1 MIFKSAKEKIKYLFK
16 TITSEDQVLILIVPD
31 PDSISSAWAL
41 KRLLW
46 RKVKTITIA
55 SIREIER
62 IDNLTMVHLLK
73 IPIDLIAKVD
83 CSMYNKFA
91 LVDSQPQHFP
101 VLEKIS
107 FDIIIDH
114 HPIKKEI
121 SGSFVD
127 IEPEYGATAT
137 LLTEYMRAARIKP
150 SSRLATALFYG
161 IKADTQ
167 NFVLRG
173 TEKDIQAF
181 RYLFKYIN
189 QTIVRKIETSE
200 FRLEII
206 PYFKKAFDVMKVDL
220 ARHRIFVYLGKIKK
234 PDICVIL
241 ADFLLRIYENS
252 YSIVSGLCE
261 NVLIIIFRTSDYRKH
276 AGRLAEKAFGI
287 IGRAGGHKEMARVEI
302 PLVNLKNTISSV
314 TSKSLETYILHQI
327 KKAWG

>member
-1 MIFKSAKEKIKYLFK
+1 MIFKSAKEKIKYLFE
-16 TITSEDQVLILIVPD
+16 TITSEDQVLILIAPD

-46 RKVKTITIA
+46 RKVKTVTIA

-73 IPIDLIAKVD
+73 IPIDLIAKID

-91 LVDSQPQHFP
+91 LVDSQPQHFS

-137 LLTEYMRAARIKP
+137 LLTEYIRAARIKP

-206 PYFKKAFDVMKVDL
+206 PYFKKAFEVMKVDL
-220 ARHRIFVYLGKIKK
+220 ARHRIFVYLEKIKK

-261 NVLIIIFRTSDYRKH
+261 DVLIIIFRTSDYRKH